1 VTRFRFLQVAFTCL
15 VLFALMFVLAGILD
29 STGLR
34 VASVPL
40 LFIAGFA
47 YEIWLWWNDR
57 IYPAIFLGLLLT
69 AIAAGFIAQQFA

>member
-1 VTRFRFLQVAFTCL
+1 MTRFRFLQVAFTCL
-15 VLFALMFVLAGILD
+15 VLFTLTFVLAAILD

-34 VASVPL
+34 LASIPL

-47 YEIWLWWNDR
+47 YEIWLWWNNR

-69 AIAAGFIAQQFA
+69 AIAVGFVAQLVE